1 MSDRSRSPYRSSR
14 RNGGKGAGGAGNA
27 NGSTGAKNPQNG
39 KDTKGPKNA
48 PPAPKDPARR
58 VAYDVLR
65 AVQDRDAYA
74 NLLLPSMLRE
84 RGIQGR
90 DAALATEL
98 TYGALRRQGTYDA
111 ILDACIDRSLKSVD
125 SEVLPALRLGAHQLL
140 STAIPPHAAVSATV
154 DLARRVVGHHRGR
167 FANAVLRKVGRRTL
181 DEWTAVV
188 APERAADPVGY
199 LSVVHSHPRW
209 MVEALAAALGDDPS
223 AGGVPLAETEQ
234 LLAAHNERPQVTL
247 VAKPGRAST
256 ADLLSGGATA
266 ARYSPYGA
274 YLTEGDPAALREV
287 RQRRAAVQ
295 DEASQLVALAL
306 TRVSVEAAEG
316 GEGAGGDARWLDACA
331 GPGGK
336 SGLLAG
342 LAGQRGARLVAAE
355 VQPARAGLVTQAVER
370 SVHDCG
376 RVVVADSTRPA
387 WRSGAFDRVL
397 VDAPCT
403 GLGALRRR
411 PESRWRRTPESAE
424 NLAPLQRDLLRSA
437 LDSVRSGGVVA
448 YVTCSPYLPETGGV
462 VEAVLAERSD
472 TEVLRAADHLGEVPG
487 IAAGAGGDY
496 VQFWPHRH
504 GTDAMFLALL
514 RKR

>member
-1 MSDRSRSPYRSSR
+1 MSDRSRPPSRSSGKS
-14 RNGGKGAGGAGNA
+14 GGKGA
-27 NGSTGAKNPQNG
+27 KN
-39 KDTKGPKNA
+39 T

-58 VAYDVLR
+58 AAYDVLR

-84 RGIQGR
+84 RGIHGR

-111 ILDACIDRSLKSVD
+111 ILDACIDRSLSSVD
-125 SEVLPALRLGAHQLL
+125 PEVLPVLRLGAHQLL
-140 STAIPPHAAVSATV
+140 ATAVPPHAAVSATV

-167 FANAVLRKVGRRTL
+167 FANAVLRKVGRRDL
-181 DEWTAVV
+181 PDWTAVV
-188 APERAADPVGY
+188 APDRATDPVGH
-199 LSVVHSHPRW
+199 LSIVHSHPRW
-209 MVEALAAALGDDPS
+209 IVEALAAALGEAADKAPGAPGG
-223 AGGVPLAETEQ
+223 AGPDAEGAGLAETEQ
-234 LLAAHNERPQVTL
+234 LLAAHNERPRVTL
-247 VAKPGRAST
+247 VAKPGRASV
-256 ADLLSGGATA
+256 ADLLGGGATA

-274 YLTEGDPAALREV
+274 YLAEGDPAALREV

-306 TRVSVEAAEG
+306 TRVGV
-316 GEGAGGDARWLDACA
+316 EGADARWLDACA

-342 LAGQRGARLVAAE
+342 LAGKREARLLAAE
-355 VQPARAGLVTQAVER
+355 VQPARAGLVAQAVER
-370 SVHDCG
+370 SVRDAG
-376 RVVVADSTRPA
+376 RTVVADSTRPA
-387 WRSGAFDRVL
+387 WRPGAFDRVL

-411 PESRWRRTPESAE
+411 PESRWRRTPETADG
-424 NLAPLQRDLLRSA
+424 LAPLQRDLLRGA
-437 LDSVRSGGVVA
+437 LDSARPGGVVA
-448 YVTCSPYLPETGGV
+448 YVTCSPHLAETSAIV
-462 VEAVLAERSD
+462 AAVLSERSD
-472 TEVLRAADHLGEVPG
+472 AEVLRAADYLDEVPG
-487 IAAGAGGDY
+487 IAAGAGGRY